1 MLHRLHSGNVRI
13 AYEIEIEVNSF
24 WIFCELS
31 RYIGGPGG
39 GKTRHAERVRDAL
52 ADTGLVH
59 ICMPDLIRNAIAK
72 YKDRYPEWK
81 EAALR
86 YHRGKFLSLNQV
98 IIMEIIYLI

>member
-1 MLHRLHSGNVRI
+1 MRPPSVMKAAEVARIPNVPI
-13 AYEIEIEVNSF
+13 ILF
-24 WIFCELS
+24 M
-31 RYIGGPGG
+31 GGPGG

-98 IIMEIIYLI
+98 IIREIIDLI